1 MKVYFHLSFDG
12 FTNAYVVV
20 NENQNV
26 KEAIIIDPAKITNDM
41 INQIEDGGYTLK
53 AILITHSHKQHVQ
66 GLKTLLKIYS
76 TKIYAGDFEVNG
88 VETEVLRGDGKIKIA
103 GLDIDYYSVPGHSS
117 DSMVFK
123 IGNLMFT
130 GDTISAGK
138 ISGTT
143 NKYSEKLL
151 KDKIKEK
158 ILSQTDDTILLPG
171 HGPPTT
177 VRSEKF
183 FNLDIKYST

>member
-20 NENQNV
+20 NENENL
-26 KEAIIIDPAKITNDM
+26 KEAIIIDPAKITIDM
-41 INQIEDGGYTLK
+41 IKQIEDGGYTLK
-53 AILITHSHKQHVQ
+53 AVLITHNHKQHVR
-66 GLKTLLKIYS
+66 GLKTLLKIY
-76 TKIYAGDFEVNG
+76 TIKVYAGDFEVGG

-103 GLDIDYYSVPGHSS
+103 GLNIDYYSVPGHSS

-123 IGNLMFT
+123 IENLMFT
-130 GDTISAGK
+130 GDTISAGR

-151 KDKIKEK
+151 KDKIQEK

-177 VRSEKF
+177 VRGEKL
-183 FNLDIKYST
+183 FNLDIKPSV